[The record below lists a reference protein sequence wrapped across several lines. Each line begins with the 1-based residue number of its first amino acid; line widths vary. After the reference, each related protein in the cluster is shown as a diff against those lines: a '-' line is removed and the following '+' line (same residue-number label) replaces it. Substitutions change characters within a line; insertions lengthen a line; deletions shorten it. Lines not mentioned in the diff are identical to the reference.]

1 MKKKIRITTIIV
13 SILTL
18 IMVGVYLQRSS
29 SMVNINNQKLQDK
42 VKSVETESVKL
53 NDVIPFEW
61 DVVYTFPPYSVNK
74 EDIEKIIGFKSRHIR
89 VNNINEGI
97 VHLLFVKN
105 KEVVASVLGYS
116 SNLGY
121 SIQFPSEITFKQD
134 AIFDVTNTNGIISLS
149 YNK

>member
-1 MKKKIRITTIIV
+1 MIKKIRITVMIV

-18 IMVGVYLQRSS
+18 SIVGVCLQRSS
-29 SMVNINNQKLQDK
+29 FIVSINNKKLQHK
-42 VKSVETESVKL
+42 LRSVDTESVKL
-53 NDVIPFEW
+53 KDVIPFEW
-61 DVVYTFPPYSVNK
+61 DVVYTFPPYSDNK

-89 VNNINEGI
+89 VNNINEGM